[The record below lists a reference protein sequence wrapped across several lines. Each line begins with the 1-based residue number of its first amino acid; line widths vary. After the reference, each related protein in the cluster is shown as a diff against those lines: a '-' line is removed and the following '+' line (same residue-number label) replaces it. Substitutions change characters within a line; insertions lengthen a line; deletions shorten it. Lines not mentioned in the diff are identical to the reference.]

1 MLVDPDESIS
11 MDNENSRQL
20 IKFLQDNHERKTR
33 KRKNEVHWPEDL
45 KTCKM
50 VMVRVGKKQDKM
62 SMAYTGPHLIV
73 NRADKY
79 FTILMNGKKQRVT
92 VDRLKTAHLLPLGI
106 SDSTEEEKK
115 VQLGPQ
121 KLKSEITGQQ
131 TRPKRRVNMPIR
143 YGNPHLYSIKEDQ
156 GN

>member
-1 MLVDPDESIS
+1 
-11 MDNENSRQL
+11 
-20 IKFLQDNHERKTR
+20 
-33 KRKNEVHWPEDL
+33 
-45 KTCKM
+45 
-50 VMVRVGKKQDKM
+50 M

-143 YGNPHLYSIKEDQ
+143 YGNPHLYSIKDDQ
-156 GN
+156 GNWYTRNPRTLIMTMAPILGEWYHFVGISA